1 MTDRIWLRRT
11 AYGLV
16 WGLVA
21 WGFTAWV
28 GLRPRSLLVVV
39 ATVSCALFVGLL
51 SELHT
56 RVAAISWSAPRRQV
70 RPRYGLD
77 PRFSRLSQSLIE
89 NRDPDV
95 LAAQLHA
102 TLVRVI
108 DDRLVSHHGIDRTA
122 QPEQAYALL
131 GAELTA
137 YVNTPRPR
145 SSRKH
150 LHELLSRIEAL

>member
-1 MTDRIWLRRT
+1 MMESSWLRRIL
-11 AYGLV
+11 YGLV

-28 GLRPRSLLVVV
+28 GLRPRSLLVVIV
-39 ATVSCALFVGLL
+39 TVSCALFVGLMSVL
-51 SELHT
+51 LT
-56 RVAAISWSAPRRQV
+56 RVTAISWSAPRRQV

-77 PRFSRLSQSLIE
+77 PRFSRLSRALSE

-122 QPEQAYALL
+122 APEQAHALL

-137 YVNTPRPR
+137 YVAAPRPR

-150 LHELLSRIEAL
+150 LHDLLSRIEAL